1 MMKVRNILMRV
12 GVPALLAGIIVSCGG
27 GGGGYGGS
35 SMPPAAA
42 TIIRSASLNGAQAG
56 TTATGIGRGAV
67 VVTPTMDINGARDI
81 TGGITFTGLTGTP
94 TAAHIHRLDGTAFL
108 PLDLTVDTAT
118 GTIATATIPAN
129 TKLSANDY
137 AELLAGYLY
146 FNVHTPL
153 PNGFPNGEIRGQITG
168 TTGVTAGLA
177 TLNGAQETPPNASTA
192 TGQGTIVFDSASPY
206 EILIC
211 YVTHNVTN
219 TTVAHVH
226 TGAPG
231 QSGLPDVVN
240 PLTQGTNIYTVPV
253 ATPRKQLT
261 PQNVTDF
268 SAGNTYFN
276 VHSSNSICGSN
287 GTSSCSGG
295 EIRGQIA
302 VQ

>member
-1 MMKVRNILMRV
+1 MMKVRNILIRV

-42 TIIRSASLNGAQAG
+42 TVIRSASLNGAQAG

-81 TGGITFTGLTGTP
+81 TGGITFTGLTGAP
-94 TAAHIHRLDGTAFL
+94 TAAHIHRLDGTPFL
-108 PLDLTVDTAT
+108 PLDLASDN
-118 GTIATATIPAN
+118 ATATIPAN
-129 TKLSANDY
+129 TKLSTNDY

-146 FNVHTPL
+146 FNVHTAQNL
-153 PNGFPNGEIRGQITG
+153 GGEIRGQITG

-231 QSGLPDVVN
+231 QNGLPDVVN

-253 ATPRKQLT
+253 ATPRKELT

-287 GTSSCSGG
+287 GTSSCAGG

>member
-1 MMKVRNILMRV
+1 MFMMNVRNGLLGLIVSAVLV
-12 GVPALLAGIIVSCGG
+12 GVVSCGG
-27 GGGGYGGS
+27 GGGYGSGGGS
-35 SMPPAAA
+35 SSAA
-42 TIIRSASLNGAQAG
+42 TVIRSASLNGAQAG
-56 TTATGIGRGAV
+56 TTSTGIGRGAV

-94 TAAHIHRLDGTAFL
+94 TAAHIHRLDGTPFL
-108 PLDLTVDTAT
+108 PLNLASDN
-118 GTIATATIPAN
+118 ATATIPAN
-129 TKLSANDY
+129 TKLSTNDY

-231 QSGLPDVVN
+231 ASGLANVVN

-253 ATPRKQLT
+253 TTPRTQLT

-268 SAGNTYFN
+268 NLGNTYFN